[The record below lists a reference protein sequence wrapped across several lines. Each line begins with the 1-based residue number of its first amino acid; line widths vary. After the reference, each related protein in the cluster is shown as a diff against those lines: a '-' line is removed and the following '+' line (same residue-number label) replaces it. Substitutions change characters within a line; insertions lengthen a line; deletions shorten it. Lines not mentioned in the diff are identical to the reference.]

1 MLHAKTLVV
10 DGTWS
15 TVGSI
20 NFDNRSFSLNDELNL
35 SVWDEP
41 MARKLEEHF
50 KIDLE
55 DAHELSLDAWRARP
69 PTAIAKER
77 VSALLRREL

>member
-1 MLHAKTLVV
+1 M

-41 MARKLEEHF
+41 VARTLEEHF
-50 KIDLE
+50 KLDLE
-55 DAHELSLDAWRARP
+55 DAHELTLDEWRARP
-69 PTAIAKER
+69 LVSIARER
-77 VSALLRREL
+77 ASALLRREL